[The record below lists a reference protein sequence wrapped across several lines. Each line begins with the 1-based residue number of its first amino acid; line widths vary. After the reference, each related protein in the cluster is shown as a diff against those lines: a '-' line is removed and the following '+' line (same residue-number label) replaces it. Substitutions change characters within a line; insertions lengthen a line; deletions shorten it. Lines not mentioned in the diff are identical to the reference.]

1 MKTLPAA
8 LAAHI
13 ATRSTTLAI
22 ALKITRTD
30 GVVFGF
36 TSHDLDDV
44 IGGVIY
50 RADPG
55 LDASDIVIAA
65 DAAVGNLELST
76 LHDGTTFTTADVLG
90 GVWRNAAFLIFRYNW
105 MALGDGIDTLL
116 AGTVGEFQLLQN
128 SVIAELRDLRQYI
141 QQPVGDASSK
151 TCRARLGD
159 ARCRKDVTG
168 FTYTGTV
175 TAWISNSTLR
185 DSARTEA
192 TGWFDEGEITFLAG
206 TFAGRSA
213 KVKTFVAGGTFELV
227 QPMNGALNYGWTY
240 RVVAG
245 CRKRL
250 EEDCR
255 VKFNNVLNFVGEP
268 HRMGVNSLI
277 KPAAAQ

>member
-8 LAAHI
+8 LASHI

-55 LDASDIVIAA
+55 LDATDIVIAA

-105 MALGDGIDTLL
+105 MALAGGIDTLL

-141 QQPVGDASSK
+141 QQP
-151 TCRARLGD
+151 
-159 ARCRKDVTG
+159 
-168 FTYTGTV
+168 
-175 TAWISNSTLR
+175 
-185 DSARTEA
+185 
-192 TGWFDEGEITFLAG
+192 
-206 TFAGRSA
+206 
-213 KVKTFVAGGTFELV
+213 
-227 QPMNGALNYGWTY
+227 
-240 RVVAG
+240 
-245 CRKRL
+245 
-250 EEDCR
+250 
-255 VKFNNVLNFVGEP
+255 
-268 HRMGVNSLI
+268 
-277 KPAAAQ
+277 